1 MDDMRNNYPTLDA
14 SLDRM
19 HRVRAALRYFD
30 SAERFEL
37 LAGWKESIMD
47 NLVQLLAAT
56 NDVGVLSNIDKAIAL
71 SREIASLKT

>member
-1 MDDMRNNYPTLDA
+1 MLNNYPTLDA

-19 HRVRAALRYFD
+19 HRVRAALRHCD